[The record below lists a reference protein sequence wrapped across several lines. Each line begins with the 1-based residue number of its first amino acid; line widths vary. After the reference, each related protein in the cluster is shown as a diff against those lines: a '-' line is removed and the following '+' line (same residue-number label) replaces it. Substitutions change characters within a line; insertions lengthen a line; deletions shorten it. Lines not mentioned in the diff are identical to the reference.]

1 MKDILV
7 EFTENGAIVY
17 KSKAVIEEKTGNS
30 NCLLNPDLSRV
41 LKISPSFWM
50 LDEYGKIIP
59 CPEEEMKRRENYHSA
74 TVSAPK
80 ATGGTVHIGELK
92 KEFKEKFDL
101 NEEKVQLEINRL
113 KQDISQIDEIS
124 QTRLAHLKSELKKN
138 EELLGLT
145 KHDIYAE
152 QIKIE
157 DLKGH
162 MKAEIE
168 QNERKLSEEIEKLKS
183 LIEMN
188 DEISHNNLNEM
199 FQDLSKNK
207 QMLNIAKQTIEEHQA
222 MNKKRMKMAIYS
234 IVALGATIVIM
245 ALSHL

>member
-7 EFTENGAIVY
+7 EFTNNGAFIH
-17 KSKAVIEEKTGNS
+17 KNKATIQEKTGKE
-30 NCLLNPDLSRV
+30 NCFLNPDLSRV
-41 LKISPSFWM
+41 SKISPSFWM

-59 CPEEEMKRRENYHSA
+59 CPEEEMKRREAYHSA
-74 TVSAPK
+74 TVATPK
-80 ATGGTVHIGELK
+80 AAGGTIHIGELK
-92 KEFKEKFDL
+92 KEFKDKFDL

-113 KQDISQIDEIS
+113 KQNISQIDEIS
-124 QTRLAHLKSELKKN
+124 QARLAHLKSELKKN

-168 QNERKLSEEIEKLKS
+168 QNERKLSEEIIKLKS
-183 LIEMN
+183 LIEKN
-188 DEISHNNLNEM
+188 DEISHNSLNEM
-199 FQDLSKNK
+199 FQDLARNK
-207 QMLNIAKQTIEEHQA
+207 ELLNIAKQTIEEHQA

-234 IVALGATIVIM
+234 IVALGAALVVM
-245 ALSHL
+245 ALFHL